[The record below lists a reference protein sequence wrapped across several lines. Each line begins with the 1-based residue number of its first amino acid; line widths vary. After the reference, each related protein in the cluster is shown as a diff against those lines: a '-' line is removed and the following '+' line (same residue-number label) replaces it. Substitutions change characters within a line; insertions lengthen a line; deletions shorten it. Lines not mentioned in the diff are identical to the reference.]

1 MSESYLAAAAKRSA
15 DSAASTSTD
24 AQANEQEE
32 KEQEEPTFHEKIRAI
47 LEAKDLTAAQDA
59 IMRDPD
65 IGRNKHIII
74 DTLPPGQWGKM
85 DWLGRLA
92 ALQAGFPD
100 DATMKA
106 QAAERKAATKAKLLA
121 EQEAFKSELRAAGF
135 ASEEEVKSAIT
146 RNPHDPRVYKFL
158 TLDQAISAR
167 VCSGILAGYDC
178 PVDRWGYCTG
188 CREHG

>member
-74 DTLPPGQWGKM
+74 GTLPPGQWGKM
-85 DWLGRLA
+85 DR
-92 ALQAGFPD
+92 
-100 DATMKA
+100 
-106 QAAERKAATKAKLLA
+106 A
-121 EQEAFKSELRAAGF
+121 EQSSK
-135 ASEEEVKSAIT
+135 ASQRPQE
-146 RNPHDPRVYKFL
+146 
-158 TLDQAISAR
+158 R
-167 VCSGILAGYDC
+167 VCLLVSRSMGSGSKIRWPP
-178 PVDRWGYCTG
+178 PVWSLRT
-188 CREHG
+188 HGRFPSPCG